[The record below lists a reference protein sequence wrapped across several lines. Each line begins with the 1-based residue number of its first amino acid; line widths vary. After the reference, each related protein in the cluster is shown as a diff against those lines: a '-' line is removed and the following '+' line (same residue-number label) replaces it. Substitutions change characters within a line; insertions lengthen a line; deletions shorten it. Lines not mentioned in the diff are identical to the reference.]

1 MPPPALRPAARAPRP
16 GRRAAVDGAPLAA
29 APRVGRGRPSA
40 APATLKRVANEKKN
54 TKAAGRALAKI
65 AHANPGAVFGVI
77 LTQVEAYDNLIAPIV
92 DCLGCLTPLAYDVL
106 AAALLRRL
114 ADDSRKKLQDD
125 GMYLAHWFQNAAT
138 FAGLFYA
145 KHSATELQGS
155 LRSCG
160 SRARPSLEL
169 SAQRAAR
176 AHGRRESVEDPLD
189 HQLQARRQRDAPRGA
204 QCDRPHKRAV
214 LGLRKALYER
224 GDGGGAADGGGGA
237 AAGGD
242 GAAGASPAVALPLLV
257 LIAHQRAQI
266 VHRDET
272 FGAHLKLIARST
284 SASSSSCSLQFARAA
299 RRL

>member
-1 MPPPALRPAARAPRP
+1 M
-16 GRRAAVDGAPLAA
+16 
-29 APRVGRGRPSA
+29 
-40 APATLKRVANEKKN
+40 
-54 TKAAGRALAKI
+54 
-65 AHANPGAVFGVI
+65 I

-145 KHSATELQGS
+145 KHPATELQGL
-155 LRSCG
+155 LRFLVRQLERG
-160 SRARPSLEL
+160 RSLEL
-169 SAQRAAR
+169 LVLNELLAR
-176 AHGRRESVEDPLD
+176 MGGCESVEDLSD
-189 HQLQARRQRDAPRGA
+189 HQLQGLAGSETLRREVL

-214 LGLRKALYER
+214 LGLRNALYER

-272 FGAHLKLIARST
+272 FGAHLKLIGQ
-284 SASSSSCSLQFARAA
+284 QFDQCQLVFVQLVQFLARAGSGVFDE
-299 RRL
+299 